1 MSIYQYIEK
10 IALSIEMATKKKL
23 PVVTLINS
31 GGSRI
36 QEGVMSLMQMSKT
49 VAAVNNLKNA
59 NQPLISILSNPS
71 TGQVMASF
79 VALSDIIIAEP
90 GAHIGYSPY
99 RKLKELTGSIES
111 NNYLSEDFLNSGF
124 IDNIVTRNENKFELI
139 FVIF

>member
-1 MSIYQYIEK
+1 
-10 IALSIEMATKKKL
+10 
-23 PVVTLINS
+23 
-31 GGSRI
+31 
-36 QEGVMSLMQMSKT
+36 MSKT

-124 IDNIVTRNENKFELI
+124 IDNIAPRNEIKFELTTLLSVLKPNFTLKKKKADKI
-139 FVIF
+139 RNKIRGRSCDWGVSN